1 MNFTANQIASIIQ
14 AEIIGDAAAS
24 VHNFAKIE
32 MAEPGHISFLA
43 NPKYQAFA
51 LTTQASIL
59 IISQAFVQSE
69 TKYPSTLLVV
79 PDAYAA
85 FTKLLQ
91 VYEQMLN
98 PKQEKKGI
106 HPSAVVEDA
115 TAIHPD
121 AFVDA
126 LCFVASG
133 ANIGEHSQID
143 AQCFI
148 GKNVSIGKN
157 CHLYPGVKIMNDC
170 IIKDN
175 VIIHAG
181 TVIGSD
187 GFGFAPDAA
196 GIYSKIPQIGNVIIH
211 DNVEIGA
218 NTTID
223 RATMGST
230 EIKTGVKI
238 DNLVQIAHNVVIAE
252 HTAVAAQAGISG
264 STQVGKHCIIGGQA
278 GIVGHISVADGTK
291 INAQSGVAKSIKIPN
306 QSLTGSPAFDYYASL
321 KSQLLSRKLPEL
333 WERVEKLEKL

>member
-1 MNFTANQIASIIQ
+1 MKFTASQIASIIQ
-14 AEIIGDAAAS
+14 AEIIGDAEAS

-59 IISQAFVQSE
+59 IISQAFVQPG

-98 PKQEKKGI
+98 PKQVKKGV
-106 HPSAVVEDA
+106 HPSAVVEDS
-115 TAIHPD
+115 TSIHSD
-121 AFVDA
+121 AFIDA
-126 LCFVASG
+126 LSFVSTGAKIG
-133 ANIGEHSQID
+133 ANTLID

-148 GKNVSIGKN
+148 GKNVSIGNN

-170 IIKDN
+170 VLKDN
-175 VIIHAG
+175 VTIHAG
-181 TVIGSD
+181 TVIGAD
-187 GFGFAPDAA
+187 GFGYAPDAA
-196 GIYSKIPQIGNVIIH
+196 GVYSKIPQIGNVIIY

-230 EIKTGVKI
+230 EIKSGVKI

-252 HTAVAAQAGISG
+252 HTAIASQAGISG
-264 STQVGKHCIIGGQA
+264 STQIGKHCIIGGQA
-278 GIVGHISVADGTK
+278 GIVGHISLADGTK
-291 INAQSGVAKSIKIPN
+291 INAQSGVAKSIKTPN

-333 WERVEKLEKL
+333 WERVEKLENR